1 MNKKIGTTALLIFV
15 YTFISAQSNFVKSKL
30 IDIKGDTL
38 IGYIDYKNWSKSPT
52 SIKFKANLT
61 NESNS
66 YDVGSLKGFIIDF
79 NQEIYE
85 AMSFT
90 IENLSR
96 VKGNINYLSMPKYAT
111 RKKDLSTKNCFV
123 RRLSTGKVNLYQF
136 VADDFEEHFLIKHD
150 NKTEALVYH
159 VIRIGDNVAHL
170 RDYQNQLSI
179 VLYDA
184 CKKLSINRTPYL
196 LNDLQKLINSYNA
209 CFSETVVA
217 TPKERPNWEYGIG
230 VGASYNK
237 LMYTT
242 VTQYGSTINYPS
254 ENKLTYTAEI
264 FANYVFKR
272 GRGRFAILNELNTY
286 SLNNSYKNNYN
297 DLFHHSLHYLALQN
311 MLRYK
316 FFIRQPNLY
325 LLAGISNGFILSNK
339 STIERTNGDVIP
351 TDRSFRNYEQAYI
364 VGLGVAFKRIML
376 EPRFM
381 RGNGFNTGG
390 VTKTVTQRFQVLLK
404 YNFGY
409 K

>member
-15 YTFISAQSNFVKSKL
+15 YTFVSAQSNFVKGK
-30 IDIKGDTL
+30 IINIEGDTL

-52 SIKFKANLT
+52 SITFKADLAQT
-61 NESNS
+61 NNS
-66 YDVGSLKGFIIDF
+66 YDIESLQSFIIDF
-79 NQEIYE
+79 KQEVYE
-85 AMSFT
+85 SMSFT

-111 RKKDLSTKNCFV
+111 RNKDISTKKCFV

-136 VADDFEEHFLIKHD
+136 VADDLEEHFLIKHD
-150 NKTEALVYH
+150 SKTEALVYH
-159 VIRIGDNVAHL
+159 VIRIGNNVAHL

-184 CKKLSINRTPYL
+184 CKKLPIDRTPYL
-196 LNDLQKLINSYNA
+196 LNDLQKLIDTYNA
-209 CFSETVVA
+209 CFSENIVLA
-217 TPKERPNWEYGIG
+217 PKENPQWEYGIG
-230 VGASYNK
+230 IGASYNK
-237 LMYTT
+237 LIYTT

-286 SLNNSYKNNYN
+286 SLNNSYKNTYN
-297 DLFHHSLHYLALQN
+297 DIFQHSLQYLAVQN
-311 MLRYK
+311 MFRYK

-339 STIERTNGDVIP
+339 STIERTNGDIIP
-351 TDRSFRNYEQAYI
+351 SDRSFRNYEQAYI
-364 VGLGVAFKRIML
+364 VGLGIAHKRIML
-376 EPRFM
+376 EPRLM
-381 RGNGFNTGG
+381 RGNGFNPGAA
-390 VTKTVTQRFQVLLK
+390 TKTTTHRYQLLLK